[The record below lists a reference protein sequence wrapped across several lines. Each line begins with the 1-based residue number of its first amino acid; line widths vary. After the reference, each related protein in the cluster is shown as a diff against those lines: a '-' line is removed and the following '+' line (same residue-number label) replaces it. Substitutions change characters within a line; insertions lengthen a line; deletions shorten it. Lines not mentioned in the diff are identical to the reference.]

1 MIVCVLSQ
9 EEGFEK
15 LRIKLYGNPE
25 GGDWDFSLAEFE
37 EALGALKKRMWELR
51 RIDSRRQ

>member
-25 GGDWDFSLAEFE
+25 VGDWDFSLAEFE
-37 EALGALKKRMWELR
+37 EALGALKKKNVGA
-51 RIDSRRQ
+51 STH